1 MPLAF
6 TSSKWQTLNANKS
19 LKFTIIFYEV
29 LTLCTESK
37 HETNLI
43 DKVKKL

>member
-19 LKFTIIFYEV
+19 FEFTLTFYGV

-37 HETNLI
+37 HEINLI